1 VLVFYRGS
9 SMMPAN
15 RRHIFISH
23 HSKDDKDVG
32 RLTDMLKRNGYDARN
47 SSLRLKPRNKERWE
61 QKRIPERTLKRLL
74 RMRIRWAGTL
84 VVLIGKDT
92 HSRPWVD
99 WEIREAAKQGKRVV
113 GVFARGGGNADIPP
127 AFEEFGSSLENWN
140 SNSIMRAID
149 GTDNTFRTPDGTE
162 RSGPNSPTRTVC

>member
-1 VLVFYRGS
+1 MS
-9 SMMPAN
+9 ST
-15 RRHIFISH
+15 RRHVFISH
-23 HSKDDKDVG
+23 HSRDDEDVG
-32 RLTDMLKRNGYDARN
+32 RLTDMLKRRGLDARN
-47 SSLRLKPRNKERWE
+47 SSLRLKPKNKERWE

-99 WEIREAAKQGKRVV
+99 WEIREAARQGKRIV

-127 AFEEFGSSLENWN
+127 SFEEFGNDLEHWN
-140 SNSIMRAID
+140 SKSIIRAID
-149 GTDNTFRTPDGTE
+149 GTENKFSNPDGTE
-162 RSGPNSPTRTVC
+162 RSAPNSPFRSVC